1 MYFHK
6 IRPQTLLQT
15 LSRFCLNQPI
25 LQRQKSAIC
34 PENGAVHPRKTRVP
48 PLPRRYFLLS
58 VLRSF
63 ARWFSRQGACVS
75 RRRWRLP
82 GAGALVDV
90 RALQLDQG
98 GAPGAIYCSRAQPR
112 DRLESLVVRAEI
124 AHARRGRKDRKSR
137 RSVRV
142 AMLRGRVH
150 GSTWVKFI
158 GFRYLR

>member
-15 LSRFCLNQPI
+15 LSRFCFNQPI

-58 VLRSF
+58 ALRSSP
-63 ARWFSRQGACVS
+63 RWFSCQGACVS

-82 GAGALVDV
+82 GAGALADV
-90 RALQLDQG
+90 RALRLDQG
-98 GAPGAIYCSRAQPR
+98 GVPSAIYRSRAQPGV
-112 DRLESLVVRAEI
+112 RLESLVSPRRDRPCSSRSRNGQKSDA
-124 AHARRGRKDRKSR
+124 ARLR
-137 RSVRV
+137 R
-142 AMLRGRVH
+142 
-150 GSTWVKFI
+150 
-158 GFRYLR
+158 